1 MRRAEREEMYKSL
14 KKIVK
19 VHVIININMYNKNYN
34 IINRYI
40 IDLRVGWGLIAR
52 PQLCLLSPVSILYQE
67 VSAVSSPPS
76 GTEAFSFIFSSLFS
90 YVSPQQGQLFKKNIS
105 PCCVLVVFFWNV
117 STRWARCWGKL
128 PSLSSQNLRWKSPL
142 HSNRG
147 LPPPGSEVPQDNP
160 DRLGH
165 AGLAG
170 PVYTYNL

>member
-76 GTEAFSFIFSSLFS
+76 GTEAYSFIFSSLFS
-90 YVSPQQGQLFKKNIS
+90 YVSPQQGQLFTHIKWYYQVPVAVTDEEFSRVADSGQYICLMKFWLLVRAMFGS
-105 PCCVLVVFFWNV
+105 PTFNWHFFYLCIFV
-117 STRWARCWGKL
+117 
-128 PSLSSQNLRWKSPL
+128 QMF
-142 HSNRG
+142 H
-147 LPPPGSEVPQDNP
+147 
-160 DRLGH
+160 
-165 AGLAG
+165 
-170 PVYTYNL
+170 